1 MEVLKLLLNLPGQ
14 LGDELLL
21 VDLLAL
27 GQRRLA
33 APRDVRCSAGCAR
46 VAAASA
52 TAAPA
57 ALDLD
62 MPLAAAAAAGY
73 RIVDIREPMEC
84 AFEPLPVAGQQSLP
98 LGRLL
103 DGGLAVDPAR
113 RYLLVCAH
121 GVRSHAAAE
130 LLRARGHANV
140 WSLQGGLA
148 AQAR

>member
-1 MEVLKLLLNLPGQ
+1 MEVLKLLLGLPGQ
-14 LGDELLL
+14 LGNEVLL
-21 VDLLAL
+21 VDLLAF

-33 APRDVRCSAGCAR
+33 APRDPRCTAR
-46 VAAASA
+46 CIRVPDAAAA
-52 TAAPA
+52 TAPE
-57 ALDLD
+57 ALDVS
-62 MPLAAAAAAGY
+62 MPLEAAAAAGY

-84 AFEPLPVAGQQSLP
+84 AFEPLPVPGQESLP

-103 DGGLAVDPAR
+103 EGGLAVDPGR

-130 LLRARGHANV
+130 FLRARGHPNV